1 MAEYVPTIQLQ
12 ISDGRVDDEFSG
24 DDDAAA
30 DKELMFDQIA
40 TMLSSEEK
48 YKSCD
53 YLLYYANESSDGART
68 SSRSIDEGCRTSISA
83 WMYRVADHFQI
94 NREGKSL
101 SAIVR
106 YPSKFG

>member
-1 MAEYVPTIQLQ
+1 MTSLGNMAEYVPTIQLK
-12 ISDGRVDDEFSG
+12 ISAGRVDDVFSG
-24 DDDAAA
+24 DGAAA

-53 YLLYYANESSDGART
+53 YLMYYANESADGART
-68 SSRSIDEGCRTSISA
+68 SNRSIDEGCRTSISA

-94 NREGKSL
+94 HREGE
-101 SAIVR
+101 
-106 YPSKFG
+106 